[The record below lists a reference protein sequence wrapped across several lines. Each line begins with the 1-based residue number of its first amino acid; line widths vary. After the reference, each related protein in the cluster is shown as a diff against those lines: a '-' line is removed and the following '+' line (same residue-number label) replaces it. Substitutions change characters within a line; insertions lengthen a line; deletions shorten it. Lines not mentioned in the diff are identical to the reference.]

1 MIDEERNKR
10 EEDVEYISENEIQ
23 FKVIL
28 TEMNSDRMRYLVFN
42 RAQGL
47 I

>member
-1 MIDEERNKR
+1 MIDEDKNRR

-28 TEMNSDRMRYLVFN
+28 TEMNSERMRFLVFN
-42 RAQGL
+42 RA
-47 I
+47 

>member
-1 MIDEERNKR
+1 MIDEEKNKR

-42 RAQGL
+42 RA
-47 I
+47 